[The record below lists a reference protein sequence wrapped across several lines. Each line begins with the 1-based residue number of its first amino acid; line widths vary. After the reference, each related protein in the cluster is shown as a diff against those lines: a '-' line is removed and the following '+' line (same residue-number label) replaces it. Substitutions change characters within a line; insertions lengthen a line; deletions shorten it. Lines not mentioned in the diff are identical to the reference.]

1 MQQQPPAGHSIRIN
15 AGYPV
20 HTGPAPVFSREVPVP
35 VSNAPLVLGPGQDR
49 VSVPPTR
56 VLVNDPRMRIP
67 MPPIPE
73 HAFPSNPPSV
83 TSSIKMERQTSVP
96 TPILQLQNQVSGV
109 PQENQRVN
117 YNPQQILTNPPQ
129 VTESINFTRPV
140 QRTTTSKILEN
151 LQGNAVIESKGD
163 LVTASVPSGFS

>member
-1 MQQQPPAGHSIRIN
+1 
-15 AGYPV
+15 
-20 HTGPAPVFSREVPVP
+20 
-35 VSNAPLVLGPGQDR
+35 
-49 VSVPPTR
+49 
-56 VLVNDPRMRIP
+56 
-67 MPPIPE
+67 
-73 HAFPSNPPSV
+73 
-83 TSSIKMERQTSVP
+83 MERQTSVP